1 MTSRYMLLSEFKG
14 NREYKERKAEV
25 LRTLGKDKVFG
36 IRMFIDDTAL
46 GIEWYNGKSED
57 YAISAASN
65 YVKGIK
71 NYQRII

>member
-1 MTSRYMLLSEFKG
+1 
-14 NREYKERKAEV
+14 
-25 LRTLGKDKVFG
+25 
-36 IRMFIDDTAL
+36 MFIDDIAL